1 MGVVYTNNAETT
13 LAAAISSTSATSI
26 SVTSSSTFPT
36 LGSGEYF
43 YATISDGTN
52 LEIVKV
58 TAVSGTT
65 WTIVRASDNTT
76 ARTFANGSSVQL
88 RMTAALLEDI
98 QDNMQSSNLTVDTF
112 TATSN
117 QTAFTLSE
125 APAAESNLVVFIDGV
140 FQNQA
145 AYTISNNTLTL
156 DTGVVSGRTVTVYV
170 VNPLNIGTPSDGTVT
185 SAKLSGN
192 ITMPGTLTVGSHD
205 VAFDSPTFVVD
216 NSNSR
221 VGLGTASP
229 SVPVDIV
236 GEVKTSSHI
245 NIGGNLVKAS
255 GDLTLDVDGDIVL
268 DADGADIKLLNGGTH
283 WGSIYTNAT
292 PANLYI
298 QNMISDGDI
307 YLSGSDGGSNINAL
321 VIDMS
326 NAGAA
331 QFNSNVG
338 IGVAPTST
346 LHLKNGGR
354 DLNFTLADSPA
365 SGDAGV
371 QITAGAS
378 DFLGIFAGSSN
389 GELLLGSN
397 GAEKMRIDATG
408 NVDLL
413 QSNHLR
419 WKHAAGGTIRGSIDA
434 DSNDNLMFYTG
445 SSETEKMRI
454 KGDGN
459 VGIGDNDPPYKL
471 SVSGTGGTRIM
482 VENTDTNWAAVD
494 IRAGGNQSNYIF
506 FKDDSGERARIQVLD
521 SNDIAISTGDSPTE
535 RMRILANG
543 NVGIGTTSPQ
553 QKLDVNGEIIAL
565 SANITDSAGNTSI
578 GYGALHNLTSGDS
591 NIALGYEAL
600 EDVTSGIHNVGLGYR
615 AGMNIT
621 TGQYNVAVG
630 NYALSTNT
638 TGGWNTCIG
647 YGAGN
652 TMSGNDHNTCIGRN
666 AGYNI
671 TSGGSN
677 TIIGSQAGD
686 AQTSAHNN
694 TFVGTRAGTSATTGN
709 GYNTAI
715 GVDALEDCTTGSFNV
730 SLGTNCIKNVTTG
743 ANNIGVGYRA
753 GNAGQPGGQITS
765 QSNIACIGDTA
776 ITSLNCQVSLSVA
789 SDERDKTD
797 FTALDLGLDF
807 VKSLKPYTFRWDKR
821 SSYVDWDKNPDTDLL
836 TVTHDGTHKEA
847 QLDIGFKAQDVEKL
861 EKSAGYNRT
870 NKTNLTYALSPDGKT
885 YSMKYEKLV
894 PVLVK
899 AIQELEAKVAK
910 LESK

>member
-807 VKSLKPYTFRWDKR
+807 VKSLQPYTFRWDKR

>member
-1 MGVVYTNNAETT
+1 MGVVFTNNAETT
-13 LAAAISSTSATSI
+13 LAAAITSTSATSI

-36 LGSGEYF
+36 VGAGEYF

-807 VKSLKPYTFRWDKR
+807 VKSLQPYTFRWDKR